1 MTGRLVGKVALVTG
15 GTSGI
20 GAGTVRR
27 LVAEGAKVAF
37 TGSNAEAAAALCAE
51 TGACFHAHR
60 VQEASGWDALMGQIL
75 SDFGRLDIAFANAG
89 IEAGDS
95 SVESID
101 IEGWNNIIAVNQTGV
116 MLTIQHAV
124 RAMRNNPGGATGSI
138 IVNSSM
144 NANRAMG
151 NFVGYSVSKAAVVA
165 LAKSAAM
172 HCAQSGTKIRV
183 NAILPGVVETDMIK
197 TVIDRAPDSAAARAM
212 FEGMSPM
219 KRMAQVEEIT
229 GLVVFLASDEA
240 AFISGG
246 EYVIDGASTAGTM
259 GV

>member
-1 MTGRLVGKVALVTG
+1 MSKRLAGKVALVTG

-27 LVAEGAKVAF
+27 LVAEGAQVAF
-37 TGSNAEAAAALCAE
+37 TGSNAEAAATLCAE
-51 TGACFHAHR
+51 TGATFYPHR
-60 VQEASGWDALMGQIL
+60 VQEETSWEPLMAMIL
-75 SDFGRLDIAFANAG
+75 SKFGRLDIAFANAG
-89 IEAGDS
+89 VEAGDS
-95 SVESID
+95 SVETIT
-101 IEGWNNIIAVNQTGV
+101 IEGWNSIIAVNQTGV
-116 MLTIQHAV
+116 MLTIQHAIQ
-124 RAMRNNPGGATGSI
+124 AMRNNPEGPTGSI

-151 NFVGYSVSKAAVVA
+151 NFVGYSVSKAAVIA

-197 TVIDRAPDSAAARAM
+197 TVIDRSGDPAAARTM

-229 GLVVFLASDEA
+229 GLVTFLASDEA
-240 AFISGG
+240 GFISGG